1 MEDLDT
7 VTDQE
12 PTTIDLAKMA
22 KQALADI
29 TRGAHTIQE
38 KMGET
43 QFVVVASEYVDRV
56 MEAELGRPWPPAG
69 WFLVIAVG
77 AQAGQLSVHGI
88 EAWRAMC
95 LERKW
100 KDPTLQGARVPMA
113 VPGGAGLPVEGI
125 PVPQVPPDQDDKEGV
140 DMVLGEPMPGPMRK
154 GDMVTAKGAQWW
166 SASDGQIYCTAVI
179 GYVAKVNMGEGG
191 KVVAA
196 AVDWLKTDGTH
207 LRKLTSGD
215 KLVIIGRSNIEL
227 PPKQPVI
234 DHNGKPTTHPLKDG
248 RGLTLVPIPDS
259 EL

>member
-1 MEDLDT
+1 MTE
-7 VTDQE
+7 QE
-12 PTTIDLAKMA
+12 PQTIDLAEMA

-29 TRGAHTIQE
+29 TRGAHAIKEQ
-38 KMGET
+38 KGET

-69 WFLVIAVG
+69 WFLILAVG
-77 AQAGQLSVHGI
+77 AEPSHLAVHGL

-113 VPGGAGLPVEGI
+113 VPGDGLPVEGV
-125 PVPQVPPDQDDKEGV
+125 PVPQIPPDEEGEEGV
-140 DMVLGEPMPGPMRK
+140 DMVLGEPLPGPIRK
-154 GDMVTAKGAQWW
+154 RDMVTTEGSKWW
-166 SASDGQIYCTAVI
+166 SVGDQIYCTGVM
-179 GYVAKVNMGEGG
+179 GYVAKVTRGAGG

-196 AVDWLKTDGTH
+196 SVDWIKSDGESTQ
-207 LRKLTSGD
+207 RKLVSAD

-227 PPKQPVI
+227 PPEKKVLTP
-234 DHNGKPTTHPLKDG
+234 NGKPSTHPLKDG
-248 RGLTLVPIPDS
+248 RGLTLVPVPDS